1 MTVRHAI
8 STVLAGGDPNFEFNR
23 NGIANDNGTIRFVST
38 AQPDY
43 DCITINPTRIKMGQ
57 YMRGESALKN
67 NRGMT
72 LIEVLIAIVITFIV
86 FLGLSGSGLF
96 VLNENI
102 KNSLRDEA
110 VSVAGMEMEQVRNT
124 SFDSLYLAP
133 GTQSVDN
140 VVRQIRGLTVNYGVT
155 RTVTILDL
163 NNLQVSINVTWTRTE
178 NNQTKSYNDNIA
190 TIVRR

>member
-1 MTVRHAI
+1 
-8 STVLAGGDPNFEFNR
+8 
-23 NGIANDNGTIRFVST
+23 
-38 AQPDY
+38 
-43 DCITINPTRIKMGQ
+43 
-57 YMRGESALKN
+57 
-67 NRGMT
+67 MT

-86 FLGLSGSGLF
+86 FLGLSGSGIF

-110 VSVAGMEMEQVRNT
+110 VSVAGMEMEQIRNFP
-124 SFDSLYLAP
+124 FDNLYSAP

-140 VVRQIRGLTVNYGVT
+140 VTRQIRGLTVNYGVT

-178 NNQTKSYNDNIA
+178 NNQTRSYNDNIA

>member
-1 MTVRHAI
+1 M
-8 STVLAGGDPNFEFNR
+8 
-23 NGIANDNGTIRFVST
+23 
-38 AQPDY
+38 
-43 DCITINPTRIKMGQ
+43 
-57 YMRGESALKN
+57 KN
-67 NRGMT
+67 KEGMT

-86 FLGLSGSGLF
+86 FLGLSASGIF

-110 VSVAGMEMEQVRNT
+110 VSVAGMEMEQARNLP
-124 SFDSLYLAP
+124 FDNLYSAP

-140 VVRQIRGLTVNYGVT
+140 VTRQIRGLTVNYGVT

-178 NNQTKSYNDNIA
+178 NNQTRSYNDNIA

>member
-1 MTVRHAI
+1 
-8 STVLAGGDPNFEFNR
+8 
-23 NGIANDNGTIRFVST
+23 
-38 AQPDY
+38 
-43 DCITINPTRIKMGQ
+43 
-57 YMRGESALKN
+57 
-67 NRGMT
+67 MT
-72 LIEVLIAIVITFIV
+72 LIEVLIAILIIFIV
-86 FLGLSGSGLF
+86 FLGLSGAGIF

-110 VSVAGMEMEQVRNT
+110 VSVAGMEMEQVRNI
-124 SFDSLYLAP
+124 SFDNLYSAP
-133 GTQSVDN
+133 GTQGVDN

-155 RTVTILDL
+155 RTVTILNL

>member
-1 MTVRHAI
+1 M
-8 STVLAGGDPNFEFNR
+8 
-23 NGIANDNGTIRFVST
+23 
-38 AQPDY
+38 
-43 DCITINPTRIKMGQ
+43 
-57 YMRGESALKN
+57 KN
-67 NRGMT
+67 KEGMT

-86 FLGLSGSGLF
+86 FLGLSGSGIF

-110 VSVAGMEMEQVRNT
+110 VSVAGMEMEQIRNFP
-124 SFDSLYLAP
+124 FDNLYSAP

-140 VVRQIRGLTVNYGVT
+140 VTRQIRGLTVNYGVT

-178 NNQTKSYNDNIA
+178 NNQTRSYNDNIA

>member
-1 MTVRHAI
+1 
-8 STVLAGGDPNFEFNR
+8 
-23 NGIANDNGTIRFVST
+23 
-38 AQPDY
+38 
-43 DCITINPTRIKMGQ
+43 
-57 YMRGESALKN
+57 
-67 NRGMT
+67 MT
-72 LIEVLIAIVITFIV
+72 LIEVLIAVVITFIV
-86 FLGLSGSGLF
+86 FLGLSGSGIF

-110 VSVAGMEMEQVRNT
+110 VSVAGMEMEQIRNFP
-124 SFDSLYLAP
+124 FDNLYSAP

-140 VVRQIRGLTVNYGVT
+140 VTRQIRGLTVNYGVT

-178 NNQTKSYNDNIA
+178 NNQTRSYNDNIA

>member
-1 MTVRHAI
+1 
-8 STVLAGGDPNFEFNR
+8 
-23 NGIANDNGTIRFVST
+23 
-38 AQPDY
+38 
-43 DCITINPTRIKMGQ
+43 
-57 YMRGESALKN
+57 
-67 NRGMT
+67 MT
-72 LIEVLIAIVITFIV
+72 LVEVLIALVITFIV
-86 FLGLSGSGLF
+86 FLGLSASGIF
-96 VLNENI
+96 VMNENI

-124 SFDSLYLAP
+124 TFDTLYDNTAP
-133 GTQSVDN
+133 QPPSP

>member
-1 MTVRHAI
+1 M
-8 STVLAGGDPNFEFNR
+8 
-23 NGIANDNGTIRFVST
+23 
-38 AQPDY
+38 
-43 DCITINPTRIKMGQ
+43 
-57 YMRGESALKN
+57 KN

-72 LIEVLIAIVITFIV
+72 LIEVMIAIVITFIV

-124 SFDSLYLAP
+124 SFDTFLVAP
-133 GTQSVDN
+133 GTLSVDN
-140 VVRQIRGLTVNYGVT
+140 VVRQVRGLTVNYGVT

-163 NNLQVSINVTWTRTE
+163 NNLQVSINVAWTRTE
-178 NNQTKSYNDNIA
+178 NNQTKSYNDTIA

>member
-1 MTVRHAI
+1 M
-8 STVLAGGDPNFEFNR
+8 
-23 NGIANDNGTIRFVST
+23 
-38 AQPDY
+38 
-43 DCITINPTRIKMGQ
+43 
-57 YMRGESALKN
+57 KN
-67 NRGMT
+67 KEGMT

-86 FLGLSGSGLF
+86 FLGLSASGIF

-110 VSVAGMEMEQVRNT
+110 VSVAGMEMEQARNLP
-124 SFDSLYLAP
+124 FDNLYAAP

-140 VVRQIRGLTVNYGVT
+140 VTRQIRGLTVNYGVT
-155 RTVTILDL
+155 RTVTRFGTDP

-178 NNQTKSYNDNIA
+178 NNQTRSYNDNIA

>member
-1 MTVRHAI
+1 
-8 STVLAGGDPNFEFNR
+8 
-23 NGIANDNGTIRFVST
+23 
-38 AQPDY
+38 
-43 DCITINPTRIKMGQ
+43 
-57 YMRGESALKN
+57 LKN
-67 NRGMT
+67 KEGMT
-72 LIEVLIAIVITFIV
+72 LIEVLIAILIIFIV
-86 FLGLSGSGLF
+86 FLGLSGAGIF

-110 VSVAGMEMEQVRNT
+110 VSVAGMEMEQVRNMSFAALYDNTAPQPT
-124 SFDSLYLAP
+124 SP
-133 GTQSVDN
+133 

-155 RTVTILDL
+155 RTVTILNL

>member
-1 MTVRHAI
+1 M
-8 STVLAGGDPNFEFNR
+8 
-23 NGIANDNGTIRFVST
+23 
-38 AQPDY
+38 
-43 DCITINPTRIKMGQ
+43 
-57 YMRGESALKN
+57 KN
-67 NRGMT
+67 KAGMT

-86 FLGLSGSGLF
+86 FLGLSASGIF

-110 VSVAGMEMEQVRNT
+110 VSVAGMEIEQVRNLP
-124 SFDSLYLAP
+124 FDNLYSAP

-140 VVRQIRGLTVNYGVT
+140 VTRQIRGLTVNYGVT

-178 NNQTKSYNDNIA
+178 NNQTRSYNDNIA

>member
-1 MTVRHAI
+1 M
-8 STVLAGGDPNFEFNR
+8 
-23 NGIANDNGTIRFVST
+23 
-38 AQPDY
+38 
-43 DCITINPTRIKMGQ
+43 
-57 YMRGESALKN
+57 KN
-67 NRGMT
+67 KEGMT
-72 LIEVLIAIVITFIV
+72 LIEVLIAILIIFIV
-86 FLGLSGSGLF
+86 FLGLSGAGIF

-110 VSVAGMEMEQVRNT
+110 VSVAGMEMEQVRNI
-124 SFDSLYLAP
+124 SFDNLYSAP
-133 GTQSVDN
+133 GTQGVDN

-155 RTVTILDL
+155 RTVTILNL

>member
-1 MTVRHAI
+1 
-8 STVLAGGDPNFEFNR
+8 
-23 NGIANDNGTIRFVST
+23 
-38 AQPDY
+38 
-43 DCITINPTRIKMGQ
+43 
-57 YMRGESALKN
+57 
-67 NRGMT
+67 MT
-72 LIEVLIAIVITFIV
+72 LIEVMIAIVITFIV
-86 FLGLSGSGLF
+86 FLGLSGSGIF

-110 VSVAGMEMEQVRNT
+110 VSVAGMEMEQARNT
-124 SFDSLYLAP
+124 SFDSLYDNTAP
-133 GTQSVDN
+133 LPLSP

>member
-1 MTVRHAI
+1 
-8 STVLAGGDPNFEFNR
+8 
-23 NGIANDNGTIRFVST
+23 
-38 AQPDY
+38 
-43 DCITINPTRIKMGQ
+43 
-57 YMRGESALKN
+57 LKN
-67 NRGMT
+67 KEGMT
-72 LIEVLIAIVITFIV
+72 LIEVLIAILIIFIV
-86 FLGLSGSGLF
+86 FLGLSGAGIF

-110 VSVAGMEMEQVRNT
+110 VSVAGMEMEQVRNI
-124 SFDSLYLAP
+124 SFDNLYSAP
-133 GTQSVDN
+133 GTQGVDN

-155 RTVTILDL
+155 RTVTILNL

>member
-1 MTVRHAI
+1 
-8 STVLAGGDPNFEFNR
+8 
-23 NGIANDNGTIRFVST
+23 
-38 AQPDY
+38 
-43 DCITINPTRIKMGQ
+43 
-57 YMRGESALKN
+57 
-67 NRGMT
+67 MT
-72 LIEVLIAIVITFIV
+72 LIEVMIAIVITFIV
-86 FLGLSGSGLF
+86 FLGLSGSGIF

-124 SFDSLYLAP
+124 SFDNLYLAP

-140 VVRQIRGLTVNYGVT
+140 VVRQIRGLTVNFGVT

-163 NNLQVSINVTWTRTE
+163 NTLQVSINVTWDRTE

>member
-1 MTVRHAI
+1 M
-8 STVLAGGDPNFEFNR
+8 
-23 NGIANDNGTIRFVST
+23 
-38 AQPDY
+38 
-43 DCITINPTRIKMGQ
+43 
-57 YMRGESALKN
+57 KN
-67 NRGMT
+67 KDGMT
-72 LIEVLIAIVITFIV
+72 LIEVLIAVVITFIV
-86 FLGLSGSGLF
+86 FLGLSGSGIF

-110 VSVAGMEMEQVRNT
+110 VSVAGMEMEHVRNI
-124 SFDSLYLAP
+124 SFNTLYSAP

-140 VVRQIRGLTVNYGVT
+140 VARQIRGLTVNYGVT

-178 NNQTKSYNDNIA
+178 NNQTRSYNDNIT

>member
-1 MTVRHAI
+1 M
-8 STVLAGGDPNFEFNR
+8 
-23 NGIANDNGTIRFVST
+23 
-38 AQPDY
+38 
-43 DCITINPTRIKMGQ
+43 
-57 YMRGESALKN
+57 KN
-67 NRGMT
+67 KAGMT

-124 SFDSLYLAP
+124 SFDTLYSAP
-133 GTQSVDN
+133 GTQNVDN
-140 VVRQIRGLTVNYGVT
+140 VLRQIRGLTVNYGVA

-163 NNLQVSINVTWTRTE
+163 NNLQVFINVTWTRTE
-178 NNQTKSYNDNIA
+178 NNQTRSYNDNIA

>member
-1 MTVRHAI
+1 
-8 STVLAGGDPNFEFNR
+8 
-23 NGIANDNGTIRFVST
+23 
-38 AQPDY
+38 
-43 DCITINPTRIKMGQ
+43 
-57 YMRGESALKN
+57 
-67 NRGMT
+67 
-72 LIEVLIAIVITFIV
+72 
-86 FLGLSGSGLF
+86 LSGAGIF

-110 VSVAGMEMEQVRNT
+110 VSVAGMEMEQVRNMSFAALYDNTAPQPT
-124 SFDSLYLAP
+124 SP
-133 GTQSVDN
+133 

-155 RTVTILDL
+155 RTVTILNL

>member
-1 MTVRHAI
+1 M
-8 STVLAGGDPNFEFNR
+8 
-23 NGIANDNGTIRFVST
+23 
-38 AQPDY
+38 
-43 DCITINPTRIKMGQ
+43 
-57 YMRGESALKN
+57 KN

-72 LIEVLIAIVITFIV
+72 LIEVMIAIVITFIV
-86 FLGLSGSGLF
+86 FLGLSGSGIF

-124 SFDSLYLAP
+124 SFDNLYLAP

-163 NNLQVSINVTWTRTE
+163 NNLQVSINVTWDRTE

>member
-1 MTVRHAI
+1 
-8 STVLAGGDPNFEFNR
+8 
-23 NGIANDNGTIRFVST
+23 
-38 AQPDY
+38 
-43 DCITINPTRIKMGQ
+43 
-57 YMRGESALKN
+57 
-67 NRGMT
+67 MT
-72 LIEVLIAIVITFIV
+72 LIEVMIAIVITFIV
-86 FLGLSGSGLF
+86 FLGLSGSGIF

-124 SFDSLYLAP
+124 SFDNLYSAP

-163 NNLQVSINVTWTRTE
+163 NNLQVSINVTWDRTE

>member
-1 MTVRHAI
+1 MWGLECA
-8 STVLAGGDPNFEFNR
+8 
-23 NGIANDNGTIRFVST
+23 
-38 AQPDY
+38 
-43 DCITINPTRIKMGQ
+43 M
-57 YMRGESALKN
+57 KN

-110 VSVAGMEMEQVRNT
+110 VSVAGMEMEQVRNA

-133 GTQSVDN
+133 GTLSVDN
-140 VVRQIRGLTVNYGVT
+140 VERHVRGLTVNYGVT

-163 NNLQVSINVTWTRTE
+163 NNLQVSINVSWTRTE
-178 NNQTKSYNDNIA
+178 NNQTKTYNDNIA

>member
-1 MTVRHAI
+1 MAHPAT
-8 STVLAGGDPNFEFNR
+8 
-23 NGIANDNGTIRFVST
+23 
-38 AQPDY
+38 
-43 DCITINPTRIKMGQ
+43 
-57 YMRGESALKN
+57 KN
-67 NRGMT
+67 NDGMT
-72 LIEVLIAIVITFIV
+72 LVEVLIALVITFIV
-86 FLGLSGSGLF
+86 FLGLSASGIF
-96 VLNENI
+96 VMNENI

-124 SFDSLYLAP
+124 TFDTLYDNTAP
-133 GTQSVDN
+133 QPPSP

>member
-1 MTVRHAI
+1 M
-8 STVLAGGDPNFEFNR
+8 
-23 NGIANDNGTIRFVST
+23 
-38 AQPDY
+38 
-43 DCITINPTRIKMGQ
+43 
-57 YMRGESALKN
+57 KN
-67 NRGMT
+67 KEGMT

-86 FLGLSGSGLF
+86 FLGLSASGIF

-110 VSVAGMEMEQVRNT
+110 VSVAGMEMEHVRNI
-124 SFDSLYLAP
+124 SFDNLYSAP
-133 GTQSVDN
+133 GTQDVDN

-178 NNQTKSYNDNIA
+178 NNQTRSYNDNIA